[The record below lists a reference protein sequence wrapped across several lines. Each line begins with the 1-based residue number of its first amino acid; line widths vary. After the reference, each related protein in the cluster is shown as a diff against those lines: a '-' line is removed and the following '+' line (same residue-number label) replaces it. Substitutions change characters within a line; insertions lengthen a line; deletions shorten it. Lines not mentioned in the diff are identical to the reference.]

1 VVDRPTTA
9 GAPSAEGRTT
19 IRIGGACGY
28 WGDAAM
34 ATPQLLAAGD
44 VDYLVYDYLAEV
56 TMSILARARAKDAA
70 AGFAADFVTAAMAPN
85 LAQIAR
91 QGVRVISNAGG
102 VNPQACAESLRV
114 LIRAANLPLSVAV
127 VAGDDLLRQAPELA
141 VAGLREMFSG
151 EPFPAPE
158 RIASINAYLGALP
171 IAAALA
177 AGADIVV
184 TGRCVDSA
192 VTLAACIH
200 EFGWAPDDYDRLA
213 AGSLAGHIL
222 ECGTQA
228 TGGNFTD
235 WESVVDTLAD
245 AGYPI
250 AEIAADGSFVCTKPD
265 DTGGT
270 VTVGTV
276 AEQLLYEIG
285 DPRAYVLPDVTCDF
299 SGVRLRQLA
308 PDRVHVAGACGR
320 APTAT
325 YKVSATHADGFR
337 GGEMW
342 TVYGRGA
349 ERKARKI
356 ADNALTRARRA
367 LQAQGLG
374 DFTETS
380 VEIVGAET
388 HYGAAREPRDYRE
401 VQLKIAARHPSQAG
415 IGTLFREVVGSALAA
430 PPGLTGF
437 AGGRPQPSPVVRLF
451 SFLWPKERVAV
462 AVEVDG
468 RPVPY
473 AAAPVRVDGAPMPDL
488 PWPALPPEPAA
499 WTQVPLE
506 RLAWARSGDKG
517 NHANVG
523 VIARDPAYLP
533 WLCAALTEA
542 RVAGVFAHFGCR
554 RVERFL
560 LPGMPALNFLL
571 HDVLG
576 GGGVASLRCDPQ
588 GKGYAQLLLA
598 EPVRIPIHLL
608 ETGA

>member
-1 VVDRPTTA
+1 MP
-9 GAPSAEGRTT
+9 GKST

-28 WGDAAM
+28 WGDAAL
-34 ATPQLLAAGD
+34 ATPQLLAAGN

-56 TMSILARARAKDAA
+56 TMSILARARGKHAD
-70 AGFAADFVTAAMAPN
+70 AGFANDFVTAAMAPN
-85 LAQIAR
+85 LAGIAR
-91 QGVRVISNAGG
+91 QGVKVISNAGG
-102 VNPQACAESLRV
+102 VNPRACAEALRA
-114 LIRAANLPLSVAV
+114 LLRSANLPLKVGV
-127 VAGDDLLRQAPELA
+127 VTGDDLLPQAAEFA
-141 VAGLREMFSG
+141 AAGVVDMFSG
-151 EPFPAPE
+151 EPFPSPD
-158 RIASINAYLGALP
+158 RVASVNAYLGALP

-200 EFGWAPDDYDRLA
+200 EFGWATDDYDRLA

-235 WESVVDTLAD
+235 WESVADSLAD
-245 AGYPI
+245 AGYPV

-265 DTGGT
+265 GTGGR
-270 VTVGTV
+270 VSVGTV

-299 SGVRLRQLA
+299 SAVQLRQQS
-308 PDRVHVAGACGR
+308 PDRVHVTGARGR
-320 APTAT
+320 PPTAT
-325 YKVSATHADGFR
+325 CKISATHADGFR

-342 TVYGRGA
+342 TVYGRAA
-349 ERKARKI
+349 EHKARRI
-356 ADNALTRARRA
+356 ADNALLRARRA

-380 VEIVGAET
+380 VEIIGAET
-388 HYGAAREPRDYRE
+388 HFGAARVERDYRE
-401 VQLKIAARHPSQAG
+401 VQLKVAARHPSQAG
-415 IGTLFREVVGSALAA
+415 IATLFREVVGSALAA

-451 SFLWPKERVAV
+451 SFLWPKDQVTA

-468 RPVPY
+468 GPVPFTD
-473 AAAPVRVDGAPMPDL
+473 ALSRNDESAPSPP
-488 PWPALPPEPAA
+488 PWPEPPEEPAA
-499 WTQVPLE
+499 WTEVPLE

-517 NHANVG
+517 NNANVG

-560 LPGMPALNFLL
+560 LPGLPALNFLL

-598 EPVRIPIHLL
+598 EPIRIPSHLL